1 MIHKHGT
8 LARFFAI
15 LRQYITQISLR
26 DLTLKTQVMLVSL
39 ASSQG
44 DETIHYLKVQLTPKI
59 IFPLTKSTS
68 FPNYFSEKIFSIDK
82 IPAFLQA
89 FKVVISSPT
98 TEQNGIWVGLLVTS
112 SKELGSKNSRDFDWA
127 SSAVKT

>member
-1 MIHKHGT
+1 MNIGHPSVT
-8 LARFFAI
+8 IFPYYSAP
-15 LRQYITQISLR
+15 YI
-26 DLTLKTQVMLVSL
+26 
-39 ASSQG
+39 
-44 DETIHYLKVQLTPKI
+44 KVQLTPKI

-68 FPNYFSEKIFSIDK
+68 FPNYFSDKIISIDK

>member
-1 MIHKHGT
+1 MT
-8 LARFFAI
+8 RV
-15 LRQYITQISLR
+15 
-26 DLTLKTQVMLVSL
+26 LTLDLKKAPV
-39 ASSQG
+39 
-44 DETIHYLKVQLTPKI
+44 YFKVQLTPKI
-59 IFPLTKSTS
+59 VFPLTKSTS
-68 FPNYFSEKIFSIDK
+68 FPNYFSENIFSIDE

-127 SSAVKT
+127 SSAVKA

>member
-1 MIHKHGT
+1 M
-8 LARFFAI
+8 
-15 LRQYITQISLR
+15 
-26 DLTLKTQVMLVSL
+26 
-39 ASSQG
+39 G
-44 DETIHYLKVQLTPKI
+44 DWAGEGRAYDNIGNAYGGVADFKVQLTPKI
-59 IFPLTKSTS
+59 ISPLTKSTS
-68 FPNYFSEKIFSIDK
+68 FPNYFSEKIISIDK
-82 IPAFLQA
+82 IPAFLQG

>member
-1 MIHKHGT
+1 MYAEGP
-8 LARFFAI
+8 
-15 LRQYITQISLR
+15 LRNSAGLSTSRVWLYIKSTKYIP
-26 DLTLKTQVMLVSL
+26 SL
-39 ASSQG
+39 AVRSF
-44 DETIHYLKVQLTPKI
+44 TNLKVQLTPKI

-68 FPNYFSEKIFSIDK
+68 FPNYFSEKIISIDK

-89 FKVVISSPT
+89 FKVVISCPT

-127 SSAVKT
+127 SSPVKT

>member
-1 MIHKHGT
+1 MLNSSTK
-8 LARFFAI
+8 LA
-15 LRQYITQISLR
+15 
-26 DLTLKTQVMLVSL
+26 KTKLGEV
-39 ASSQG
+39 A
-44 DETIHYLKVQLTPKI
+44 ERLKVQLTPKI
-59 IFPLTKSTS
+59 IFPLTKSTG
-68 FPNYFSEKIFSIDK
+68 FPNYFSEKIISIDK

-127 SSAVKT
+127 LSPVKT